1 MKTNQTIKSYLKTKW
16 VSISF
21 MLFILVFFTCGFPTN
36 ADSNDW
42 QLYSIHDMTPK
53 WKRVI
58 AAIFSAIVLFG
69 LAAQMLNE
77 YKKGGRNDGNN

>member
-36 ADSNDW
+36 VNNGEW
-42 QLYSIHDMTPK
+42 QLYSIYDVNPQ
-53 WKRVI
+53 WKRTLI
-58 AAIFSAIVLFG
+58 AIFSAITFFAI
-69 LAAQMLNE
+69 AAQMLNE
-77 YKKGGRNDGNN
+77 YKKGGRNV